1 VDAYAYYRS
10 SNIVKPTLRSLDSA
24 EDKNTEKKN
33 PHNNSDGSGDDSD
46 DGSSSSEDYIPFRIT
61 KPAAAGRIEDM
72 TPLSDGDCLLCIPW
86 VIGLDLKSKQWGTT
100 GI

>member
-1 VDAYAYYRS
+1 MVDAYAYYRS

-72 TPLSDGDCLLCIPW
+72 VLGCDKLADVGPLLGAL
-86 VIGLDLKSKQWGTT
+86 SK
-100 GI
+100 